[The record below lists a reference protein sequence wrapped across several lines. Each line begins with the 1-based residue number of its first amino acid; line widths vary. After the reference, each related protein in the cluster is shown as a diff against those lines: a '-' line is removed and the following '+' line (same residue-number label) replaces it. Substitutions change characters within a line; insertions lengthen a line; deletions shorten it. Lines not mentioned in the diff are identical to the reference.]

1 MRFAIIFGRTHDEKV
16 VVAAG
21 PGNTDELNRDFKQL
35 SLEKENEEYSEL
47 FLHEIY
53 LSQGRKRA
61 AFVHPDAASGDGLHD
76 LSVKKLHTLANKE
89 GVDLTGSKVK
99 QEHIA
104 RIRAFR
110 SLNKQTTPELKQLA
124 SEEKIDVGGC
134 EHKKDFVNT
143 IAAAQR
149 ERSATPNITK
159 ANP

>member
-1 MRFAIIFGRTHDEKV
+1 MRFAIIFGRTYDDKV
-16 VVAAG
+16 VVAVG
-21 PGNTDELNRDFKQL
+21 PGNTDELNREFKTL
-35 SLEKENEEYSEL
+35 SLEKENAEYSEL

-61 AFVHPDAASGDGLHD
+61 AFVHPGAAIGDGLYH
-76 LSVKKLHTLANKE
+76 LSVKKLHALANRE

-110 SLNKQTTPELKQLA
+110 SLNEKTIAELTQLA
-124 SEEKIDVGGC
+124 SEEKIDITGC

-143 IAAAQR
+143 IATAQR
-149 ERSATPNITK
+149 ELSATKHNEG
-159 ANP
+159 